1 MVKLKEF
8 KRFPL
13 EEIHNSSG
21 KHPTNPSLHCDPIAI
36 FEVMVFQAHFKS
48 VQQTPYTGN
57 SALIMILVMLATGC
71 SALNRNTRS
80 TVQIDDT
87 EAQDITLLK
96 DAWDWDTGFHYQPIG
111 KGIGTVVLNNTEP
124 VHLIRMERP
133 GHYPDVQPLF
143 PDQLN
148 PMKFAD
154 AAGLLAASTIG
165 GLALGNFDQPQL
177 AIAAFGAGALNAGGI
192 FAKPRKVFARSY
204 SFAPLEPYPTAQPQR
219 PPLRVEGFHMDIPE
233 GGHSWMYFQ
242 NIDRYEDNRVE
253 FISSSD
259 EPVQIEYSNLDED
272 LNEAL
277 KMQGYFPEMMD
288 GMFHKG
294 DAILLDGQLFEVNE
308 HRVQGIVRYN
318 LKTAWWLYNAF
329 GMETDTVTIENQSN
343 WSLYN
348 FSDPGFDRDLIAE
361 AMVQSMFL
369 AIQNPTL
376 QSRLERIEN
385 LEEKWKKDWQTIS
398 LPGNIKPAGKVAT
411 ALESVVTVAADD
423 GHGSGCILSSDG
435 YIVTNQ
441 HVVSDTSLIYTVYFN
456 SGSSSKAK
464 IVRYHPVYDLAL
476 LKVDTTDLV
485 PFALDLS
492 ESINVGEEAYAMGTP
507 YDLDLGASVTKGII
521 SGKRKDGERTLIQT
535 DVSISPGNSGGALIN
550 SKGTLIGVVNEKVLG
565 LGVEGIGFAI
575 PTHVIEEALLIQF
588 QR

>member
-1 MVKLKEF
+1 M
-8 KRFPL
+8 
-13 EEIHNSSG
+13 EEIHNSFG
-21 KHPTNPSLHCDPIAI
+21 KHPLTASLLFRPVAI
-36 FEVMVFQAHFKS
+36 FGTMHVRRTLNRIQPTAS
-48 VQQTPYTGN
+48 LGN
-57 SALIMILVMLATGC
+57 SIFIMVPIMVLIVLATGC

-80 TVQIDDT
+80 TVRIDDAQ
-87 EAQDITLLK
+87 AQDIRLLK
-96 DAWDWDTGFHYQPIG
+96 DAWDWSTGFHYQPIG
-111 KGIGTVVLNNTEP
+111 EGVGTVVLNNTEA

-143 PDQLN
+143 PQQLN

-154 AAGLLAASTIG
+154 AAGLIASSAIG
-165 GLALGNFDQPQL
+165 GLALGSFEQPKL
-177 AIAAFGAGALNAGGI
+177 AIAAFGTAALSAGGI
-192 FAKPRKVFARSY
+192 FSKPRKVFARSY
-204 SFAPLEPYPTAQPQR
+204 SFAPLKPYPIAQPER

-242 NIDRYEDNRVE
+242 NIERYEDNRVE

-272 LNEAL
+272 LNDAL
-277 KMQGYFPEMMD
+277 KMQGFFPEMMD

-329 GMETDTVTIENQSN
+329 GLETDTVVIENQSN

-361 AMVQSMFL
+361 AMVESMFL
-369 AIQNPTL
+369 AIEKPTL
-376 QSRLERIEN
+376 QKRLERIEN
-385 LEEKWKKDWQTIS
+385 LEEEWKKDWQTLS
-398 LPGNIKPAGKVAT
+398 LPGNAQPAGKVAS

-423 GHGSGCILSSDG
+423 GHGSGCIISSNG

-441 HVVSDTSLIYTVYFN
+441 HVVSDTDLPYTVYFN
-456 SGSSSKAK
+456 SGASSAAE

-476 LKVDTTDLV
+476 LKVDTTGLT
-485 PFALDLS
+485 PFALDMS
-492 ESINVGEEAYAMGTP
+492 EAINVGEEAYAMGTP
-507 YDLDLGASVTKGII
+507 YDIDLGASVTKGII

-550 SKGTLIGVVNEKVLG
+550 AEGVLIGVVNEKVLG

-575 PTHVIEEALLIQF
+575 PTHVIEEALSIKF
-588 QR
+588 QNQ